1 MGDSTVGA
9 WAGMIPVFRHD
20 REASANQL
28 LGHVVRQFNEVGEAH
43 HLCSF
48 LLCNWHRMLGQCC
61 ITLPVKQSARI

>member
-28 LGHVVRQFNEVGEAH
+28 LGHVVRQFNEVGEPH
-43 HLCSF
+43 HLCP
-48 LLCNWHRMLGQCC
+48 LC
-61 ITLPVKQSARI
+61 SAIGTECSVNAA